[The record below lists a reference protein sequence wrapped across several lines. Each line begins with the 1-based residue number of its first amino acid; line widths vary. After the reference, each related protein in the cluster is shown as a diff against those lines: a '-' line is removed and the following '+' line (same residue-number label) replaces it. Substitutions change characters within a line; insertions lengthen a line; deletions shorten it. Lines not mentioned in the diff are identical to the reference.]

1 MVPSLGYP
9 WGDFWIVLCPSVFL
23 FLNICWGILWL
34 SHREAK
40 VRGKIHSGQFA
51 KGSAGLMW
59 GKGRDIHSVSLSPV
73 AVICLMGL
81 RWEPSGDS
89 FSLQLQPW
97 RQSHS
102 TMPMAVSGQTI
113 VLCDFYSIFFD
124 CTMWPLSCST
134 LTHTLL
140 IWFDF
145 FFLLGSPIA
154 QLVKNLPAI
163 QETPVWFL
171 GWEEDPLEKGKA
183 THSSILAW
191 RIPWTV

>member
-1 MVPSLGYP
+1 MKTENIREFLLLIWELWRWGTGRAIAGGRMVPSLGYP

-59 GKGRDIHSVSLSPV
+59 GKRRDIHSVSLSPV

-89 FSLQLQPW
+89 FFLQLQPW
-97 RQSHS
+97 RQSQS

-113 VLCDFYSIFFD
+113 VLFNLYSIFFFFLTPPCD
-124 CTMWPLSCST
+124 LLVAARW
-134 LTHTLL
+134 LTHC
-140 IWFDF
+140 WFDLIF
-145 FFLLGSPIA
+145 FFW
-154 QLVKNLPAI
+154 V
-163 QETPVWFL
+163 
-171 GWEEDPLEKGKA
+171 
-183 THSSILAW
+183 
-191 RIPWTV
+191 PW